1 MCGPPCT
8 DSPERYPAVPVTITL
23 AGATR
28 HLEIRTDL
36 PPDDLAD
43 QLAEIVQSRSG
54 RGYVRIVE
62 PVVSST

>member
-8 DSPERYPAVPVTITL
+8 DNPSKYPAVPVTITL

-43 QLAEIVQSRSG
+43 QFAEIVQARSG
-54 RGYVRIVE
+54 RGYVRIAE
-62 PVVSST
+62 PTVVS